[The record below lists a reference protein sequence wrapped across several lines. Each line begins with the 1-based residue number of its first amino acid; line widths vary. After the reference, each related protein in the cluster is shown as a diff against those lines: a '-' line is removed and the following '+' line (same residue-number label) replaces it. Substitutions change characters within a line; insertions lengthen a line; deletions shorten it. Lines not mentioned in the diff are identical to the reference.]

1 MTGLGTIINSAAI
14 IAGGLVGHLAG
25 RLFRREQQEALTRT
39 CGVSVLFIA
48 VAGAMQGMLQIDGG
62 KILSSK
68 SMLVVL
74 CLALGTIAGELIG
87 IEKGFERFGEWLKR
101 KTGNSGDREFVN
113 AFVTASLTV
122 CIGAMAIVGAI
133 QDGISGD
140 YSTLAVKAVLD
151 FIIIAVMTSSL
162 GKGSAFSAIPVF
174 LFEGAVTLLAR
185 LVSPVM
191 TETAVAYLSLI
202 GSVLIFC
209 VGLNL
214 VWGKKLRVANMLP
227 AVLFA
232 VAAPRGPVCR
242 SGRLS
247 SVVVLTGR
255 PAVSRA
261 AKTFALPGEG
271 FSVQPVQFSGFICRR
286 REPRK
291 SISSPSPL
299 GVQTIVFPK

>member
-1 MTGLGTIINSAAI
+1 MIGTGTLINTGAI
-14 IAGGLVGHLAG
+14 IVGGLTGHFIG
-25 RLFRREQQEALTRT
+25 KLFQEEQQDALNKA
-39 CGVSVLFIA
+39 CGISVLFIA
-48 VAGAMQGMLQIDGG
+48 IAGAMQGMLKVDQGALVSG
-62 KILSSK
+62 K

-74 CLALGTIAGELIG
+74 CLAIGTVIGELIG

-133 QDGISGD
+133 QDGISRD

-232 VAAPRGPVCR
+232 VAA
-242 SGRLS
+242 
-247 SVVVLTGR
+247 
-255 PAVSRA
+255 AY
-261 AKTFALPGEG
+261 LPWS
-271 FSVQPVQFSGFICRR
+271 F
-286 REPRK
+286 
-291 SISSPSPL
+291 
-299 GVQTIVFPK
+299 